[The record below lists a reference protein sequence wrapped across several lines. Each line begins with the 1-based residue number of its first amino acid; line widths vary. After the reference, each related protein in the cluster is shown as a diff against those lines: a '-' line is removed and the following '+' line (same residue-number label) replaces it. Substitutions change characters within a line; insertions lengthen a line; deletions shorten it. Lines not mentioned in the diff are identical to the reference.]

1 MKREQNG
8 RNEIMTI
15 AEYNIGHNENLREMQ
30 AYIDAFRQQDRSI
43 AKQKAK
49 ESLIRSG
56 VLNADGSVK
65 KQICN
70 R

>member
-1 MKREQNG
+1 
-8 RNEIMTI
+8 MTI